1 MDDVQF
7 KAGNLSGRARIFVA
21 GFPRYIL
28 LSCNGRKLR
37 IGYSFTYDIL
47 LFVQNI
53 HYIKVSLSWNRKSA
67 YSCYAYTNT
76 SWTEGDER
84 CRIVWGSFG
93 KERHQHDDNKE
104 HRFSWMNVTVLW
116 NVMPGYLLDIISTN
130 ILFQFSVGIWFLR
143 NVRRYLLVCT
153 TSYQCSF
160 IITAMRTHVT
170 LWWIFNGWFLAKFIS
185 NVFWHWICNVIM
197 LAILC
202 ERWSKWCK
210 WQTIG

>member
-47 LFVQNI
+47 LFVKNI
-53 HYIKVSLSWNRKSA
+53 HCIKVSLSWNRKSA

-76 SWTEGDER
+76 NGTEGDER

-143 NVRRYLLVCT
+143 NVRRYLLSARRQ
-153 TSYQCSF
+153 TSVHSLSRPWELMSHSGEYS
-160 IITAMRTHVT
+160 TADSLLSSSVT
-170 LWWIFNGWFLAKFIS
+170 FSDTGFVTS
-185 NVFWHWICNVIM
+185 
-197 LAILC
+197 
-202 ERWSKWCK
+202 
-210 WQTIG
+210 